1 MTAMNVIFGP
11 MFSGKS
17 TELIR
22 RMKRYQIAKHDCL
35 LIKYANDD
43 RYDKTDVVTH
53 DRQSLPA
60 LMAMELTQMKE
71 KALKVEVIG
80 IDEGQFFPD
89 VSDFCEDMANKG
101 KVVIVAA
108 LDGTFQ
114 RVGFGRILE
123 LVPLAESVVK
133 LQAVCVI
140 CYCNASYT
148 KRIGNEKEDLPSSR
162 NGDKNV
168 QEQVGN
174 RNNEV
179 KHIKKVRWAFIAKCY
194 THHKIVELIGGSDKY
209 MAVCR
214 DCYFDKFPTRRSPM
228 KRCNM
233 NVETTMVKC
242 SSPIKRYLFANENS
256 NNCSP

>member
-1 MTAMNVIFGP
+1 MSPLKFGSHTRGQIQVIFGP

-22 RMKRYQIAKHDCL
+22 RLRRYQIAKHDCL

-53 DRQSLPA
+53 DKQSLPA
-60 LMAMELTQMKE
+60 VMAMELTKLKE
-71 KALKVEVIG
+71 KALQVEVIG

-148 KRIGNEKEDLPSSR
+148 KRIGNEKE
-162 NGDKNV
+162 
-168 QEQVGN
+168 
-174 RNNEV
+174 
-179 KHIKKVRWAFIAKCY
+179 I
-194 THHKIVELIGGSDKY
+194 ELIGGADKY

-214 DCYFDKFPTRRSPM
+214 SCYFDKSPTRRSPL
-228 KRCNM
+228 KRCNT
-233 NVETTMVKC
+233 NVETAMVKC
-242 SSPIKRYLFANENS
+242 SSPIKRSLFASENS
-256 NNCSP
+256 NSCSP